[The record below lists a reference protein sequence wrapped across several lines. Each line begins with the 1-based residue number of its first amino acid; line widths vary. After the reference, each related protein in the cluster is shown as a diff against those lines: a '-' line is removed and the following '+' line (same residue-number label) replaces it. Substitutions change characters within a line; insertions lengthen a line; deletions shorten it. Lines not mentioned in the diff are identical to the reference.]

1 MECMWR
7 LEDCFWEM
15 LLSLL
20 PMVPETHSQ
29 VIRFAQQTP
38 VPTDP
43 SNHLEWLIW
52 AGGLRAQPTVRGRH
66 GGRQEP
72 KMAAQAA
79 SLIRRPRETEAA
91 AQSAFSFLFSVG
103 SHAMGGW
110 QTSPVCTSGEK
121 TETKLSCHPSGDL
134 HREFVVVETKSQAGL
149 WLVEICP
156 PLSPK

>member
-1 MECMWR
+1 MTEFLTKATKDEEGCFYLLSGVTDRQTTGRGGAMECMWR

-43 SNHLEWLIW
+43 PNHLEWLIW

-66 GGRQEP
+66 GGWQEP
-72 KMAAQAA
+72 KMAARAA
-79 SLIRRPRETEAA
+79 SLIRRQRETEAA
-91 AQSAFSFLFSVG
+91 AQSTFCFLFSVG

-110 QTSPVCTSGEK
+110 QTSPVCTCG
-121 TETKLSCHPSGDL
+121 
-134 HREFVVVETKSQAGL
+134 
-149 WLVEICP
+149 
-156 PLSPK
+156 